1 MRNKKGFLKIPV
13 MLRTLQNFLHRRLST
28 GHSLEEPPSQDVV
41 MDHDVE
47 FLMQR
52 PQMMMMDW
60 WVLAGQVGKHSGMVF
75 RKA

>member
-13 MLRTLQNFLHRRLST
+13 MLRTSLDFLHRRLST
-28 GHSLEEPPSQDVV
+28 GHSLEGPPSQDVV

-52 PQMMMMDW
+52 PQMMMDW
-60 WVLAGQVGKHSGMVF
+60 WVLAGQVGKHRGLVF